1 MAGNL
6 KRTAFS
12 AAAWSA
18 LDTFGVQIVQFV
30 IGVVLARLLAPEDF
44 GLIAM
49 LAVFIALAEVFVDSG
64 LSAALIQKREV
75 TAQDENTMFYM
86 NIAMAVAAYGL
97 LWLAAPYIAQFY
109 KQPALEAL
117 LRVLSLVVI
126 IRSFALIQ
134 TTFLRKRLDFRSLFF
149 RSLLSF
155 PVSGA
160 VGIVMAY
167 QGFGAWSLVAQQ
179 LVGVSLNVVCYWIR
193 GHWRPRLIFSMQ
205 SFKALTGYGFR
216 QLAAGLL
223 DTLFQNIYHVVIGR
237 LFSAAP
243 LAYYARAVSLQ
254 RLATGNLSTIVSRV
268 AFPVFCTVHQD
279 VNRLREVASRTLSM
293 LAMVIFPVMVGL
305 MVVATPLVSV
315 LLTAKWLP
323 CVPYFRLLCIIGI
336 LYPLH
341 VVNVNVL
348 RARGEM
354 SVFLRLEFV
363 KKAVIVVAILLTY
376 RWGILAMVWGQ
387 VIQSVVNYHLNAH
400 FGGKSIG
407 YSWQAQFKDVLPY
420 IGATLVMAVA
430 AAAVGLAAPEVQIV
444 RLLLQ
449 ALVGAIV
456 YVACCHLLRLPEF
469 RDAREWL
476 VHCLGTL
483 GGKIHLA
490 GVRG

>member
-1 MAGNL
+1 MARNL
-6 KRTAFS
+6 KRAAFS
-12 AAAWSA
+12 AATWSA

-30 IGVVLARLLAPEDF
+30 IGVVLARLLAPADF

-64 LSAALIQKREV
+64 LSSALIQKREV
-75 TAQDENTMFYM
+75 TAQDENTMFYV
-86 NIAMAVAAYGL
+86 NIAMAVVAYGL

-109 KQPALEAL
+109 QQPALKAL
-117 LRVLSLVVI
+117 LRVLALVII
-126 IRSFALIQ
+126 IRSLAIIQ

-160 VGIVMAY
+160 VGIIMAY
-167 QGFGAWSLVAQQ
+167 RGFGVWSLVTQQ
-179 LVGVSLNVVCYWIR
+179 LVGASLNVICYWVKS
-193 GHWRPRLIFSMQ
+193 HWWPRLIFSLE
-205 SFKALTGYGFR
+205 SFKKLTGFGSR

-223 DTLFQNIYHVVIGR
+223 DTLFQNIYHIVIGR

-243 LAYYARAVSLQ
+243 LGYYARAVSLQ
-254 RLATGNLSTIVSRV
+254 RLATNNLSTIVSRV
-268 AFPVFCTVHQD
+268 AFPVFCTVHHD
-279 VNRLREVASRTLSM
+279 VDRLREVASRTLAM
-293 LAMVIFPVMVGL
+293 LAMVMFPIMVGL
-305 MVVATPLVSV
+305 MVVATPLVDV
-315 LLTAKWLP
+315 LLSAKWLP

-354 SVFLRLEFV
+354 SVYLRLEFV
-363 KKAVIVVAILLTY
+363 KKAVTIVAILLTY

-387 VIQSVVNYHLNAH
+387 VIQSLVNYHLNAH

-407 YSWQAQFKDVLPY
+407 YSWQAQFRDILPY
-420 IGATLVMAVA
+420 MGAALVMA
-430 AAAVGLAAPEVQIV
+430 AAAVTVGFMVPEPPLAK
-444 RLLLQ
+444 LLLQ
-449 ALVGAIV
+449 ASAGAIT
-456 YVACCHLLRLPEF
+456 YVACCRLLRLPEF
-469 RDAREWL
+469 KDAWEWV
-476 VHCLGTL
+476 VHCVGTL
-483 GGKIHLA
+483 SGRIRPV